1 MKHLPR
7 LLLPLAYMAVI
18 YLLSS
23 IPDTGA
29 PRNLAEKV
37 LQWATPELQNLLHI
51 PLFGGL
57 AATWYWALS
66 PLLPNRNWNLFLS
79 FLISTGYAFF
89 DEWHQLHVPGRYGSG
104 TDIAL
109 DVMGV
114 LLILWLMHRRYP
126 SGNSMGIAT
135 PKQQP

>member
-66 PLLPNRNWNLFLS
+66 PLLPSRYWTLLLS

-89 DEWHQLHVPGRYGSG
+89 DEWHQLHVPGRYGSL

-109 DVMGV
+109 DTLGAGLSMVI
-114 LLILWLMHRRYP
+114 LLGTL
-126 SGNSMGIAT
+126 
-135 PKQQP
+135 PKVSPRDWKIRVR